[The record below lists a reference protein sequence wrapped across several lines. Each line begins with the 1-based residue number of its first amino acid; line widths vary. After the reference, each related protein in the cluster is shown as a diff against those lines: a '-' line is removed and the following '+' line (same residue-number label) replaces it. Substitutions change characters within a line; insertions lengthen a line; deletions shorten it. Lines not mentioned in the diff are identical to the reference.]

1 MSNEMKKP
9 EGHIIVPSVN
19 VYETETAYVIEALM
33 TGVTKENVDVKL
45 DKDKLT
51 IFGKTQPVKCEQC
64 ILREIEI
71 GNYYRVFQ
79 TNAELDVQRI
89 HAELES
95 GILKVTL
102 PKHERAL
109 PRDIPIAME

>member
-1 MSNEMKKP
+1 MNQKDIKP
-9 EGHIIVPSVN
+9 EGPVVVPSVN
-19 VYETETAYVIEALM
+19 IYETETAYMIEALM
-33 TGVTKENVDVKL
+33 PGVKKEDIEVKL
-45 DKDKLT
+45 DKNKLT
-51 IFGKTQPVKCEQC
+51 IFGKTQPVTCEQC
-64 ILREIEI
+64 ILREIES

-109 PRDIPIAME
+109 PRDIAITMD